1 VRLSR
6 VPALVVTLAAA
17 IFGGAVA
24 QDVPWKPFAEVTRG
38 ADGGSGIFS
47 VYHKRDQV
55 LLGLTPEQL
64 DRDYLLVTQLS
75 QGLGELGLDGGAS
88 IRSDLVRF
96 HRQGDR
102 IELWVVNPRFAA
114 APGSPMARA
123 VDYSFGHSVAH
134 SFPIATV
141 RDPAETE
148 VLVDLTPFLVSDWA
162 DVGSTLQ
169 RAAAQ
174 RKVVSNVTLDDKR
187 SSLQDLRLFSANLEA
202 EVRLTFQT
210 PRNIGLET
218 VSDYR
223 SIPIGVHYSLLE
235 LPATAMQPRYADER
249 VGYFISAFKDFSR
262 DTAESFFVRYVNRW
276 RLQKREPR
284 AEQSEPVRPIT
295 FYIDHSV
302 PLEWRPY
309 VRAGIL
315 EWNRAF
321 EEAGFR
327 GAVQALDAPDDSVYN
342 AADARYSTVRW
353 TVTNRS
359 VYAIGPTNVDPRTG
373 EILNADILISA
384 AWIQTW
390 RGESREYA
398 SPVASVQSAFAAD
411 SVALEGDPSL
421 FCRFGEGL
429 DRQGTLARSVLA
441 ARSAM
446 PSGAPAPREYIGQA
460 LKALVMHE
468 VGHTLGLRHNFRGSA
483 GVSAEELADR
493 SHAERDGHGVSVMDY
508 SPPALALDPRRQGH
522 FYSPTIGTYDRWA
535 ITYGY
540 ADAGGGTPESELSAL
555 RAIASRAAE
564 PEHLYAS
571 DEDAGFGAAG
581 LDPTVSRYDM
591 TDDPLGWAQDRVT
604 LIDRLFDSL
613 ETRVVAPGQ
622 GYGRLRAAFSDLLTD
637 RWYALLLTTKYLGGA
652 TTARDH
658 RGDPDARPAIT
669 TVPAERQREAL
680 AFIAEAGFGERAFQF
695 RPDLLRQ
702 LAPERW
708 MHWGAS
714 TAAQGRADFPL
725 HDWALAQQGSLLGQ
739 LVAPVVLSRIRDAEL
754 RALPGEDTV
763 GIPELFETLTGAIW
777 AELGIRAGSKQGPAR
792 NIGSVRRDVQ
802 RLHLDAMI
810 RMVVGAAPGTP
821 EDARALARA
830 TLVRLDGQLAHALDD
845 DRDLDGYTRAHL
857 ADVRERIARAL
868 DAQMIQTPT
877 ASR

>member
-1 VRLSR
+1 VHLPR
-6 VPALVVTLAAA
+6 VPALYLTLVAALTGPAAA
-17 IFGGAVA
+17 
-24 QDVPWKPFAEVTRG
+24 QDAPWKPFAEVTRG
-38 ADGGSGIFS
+38 ADGGTGIFS
-47 VYHKRDQV
+47 IYHKRDQV
-55 LLGLTPEQL
+55 LLALTPEQL

-75 QGLGELGLDGGAS
+75 QGLGELGLDGGAT
-88 IRSDLVRF
+88 IRSDLIRF

-102 IELWVVNPRFAA
+102 VELWVVNPRFAA

-141 RDPAETE
+141 RDPGETE

-174 RKVVSNVTLDDKR
+174 RKVVSTVALDDKR
-187 SSLQDLRLFSANLEA
+187 SSLQDLRLFPTNLEA

-235 LPATAMQPRYADER
+235 LPAAAMRPRYADER

-276 RLQKREPR
+276 RLEKREPGP
-284 AEQSEPVRPIT
+284 APSEPVRPIT

-302 PLEWRPY
+302 PIEWRPY

-327 GAVQALDAPDDSVYN
+327 GAVQALDAPDDSVYT

-398 SPVASVQSAFAAD
+398 TPLASMQSAFAAD
-411 SVALEGDPSL
+411 SANLQGDPSL
-421 FCRFGEGL
+421 LCRFGEGL
-429 DRQGTLARSVLA
+429 DRQGTVARALLA

-446 PSGAPAPREYIGQA
+446 PPGAPAPREYIGQA

-493 SHAERDGHGVSVMDY
+493 SHTELHGHGVSVMDY

-540 ADAGGGTPESELSAL
+540 ASAGDGTPESETAAL
-555 RAIASRAAE
+555 QTIASRAAE
-564 PEHLYAS
+564 PGHLYAS

-591 TDDPLGWAQDRVT
+591 TDDPLGWAQGRVT

-622 GYGRLRAAFSDLLTD
+622 GYGRLRAAFGDLLSD
-637 RWYALLLTTKYLGGA
+637 RWYALLVSTKYLGGA

-658 RGDPDARPAIT
+658 RGDPDARPAIS

-695 RPDLLRQ
+695 RPDLLRH

-714 TAAQGRADFPL
+714 PAAQGRADFPL
-725 HDWALAQQGSLLGQ
+725 HDWAMAQQGSLLGQ
-739 LVAPVVLSRIRDAEL
+739 LLAPVVLSRIRDAEL
-754 RALPGEDTV
+754 RALPGEATLDL
-763 GIPELFETLTGAIW
+763 PELFESLTDAIW
-777 AELGIRAGSKQGPAR
+777 AELGIRPGSKQGSAR
-792 NIGSVRRDVQ
+792 NIGAVRRDAQ

-810 RMVVGAAPGTP
+810 RMVVTPAPGTP
-821 EDARALARA
+821 EDARALARV
-830 TLVRLDGQLAHALDD
+830 TLVELDGLLGHALDGG
-845 DRDLDGYTRAHL
+845 RNLDAYTRAHL
-857 ADVRERIARAL
+857 ADARERITRAL
-868 DAQMIQTPT
+868 EAQMIQTPT
-877 ASR
+877 ATR